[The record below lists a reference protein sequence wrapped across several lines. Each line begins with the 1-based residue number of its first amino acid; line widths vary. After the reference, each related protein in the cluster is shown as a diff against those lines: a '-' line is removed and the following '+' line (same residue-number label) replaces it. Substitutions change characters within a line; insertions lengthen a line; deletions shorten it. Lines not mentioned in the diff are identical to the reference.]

1 MPDSG
6 SVVLGP
12 KLGELVYCD
21 IGGNITNSLRTLLR
35 ALDALVQGSVL
46 SAAIATPPGSPA
58 NGDAYIVA
66 ASPTGAWAGQAGNIA
81 VWSTQIATTDT
92 NTKVPA
98 WEFHAPKA
106 GWLVWNA
113 ATSSFYLFNGTAWAA
128 FSAGG
133 GTNYQT
139 VQQAGSSKPAEAK
152 LNVLAPITA
161 TDNSG
166 NGSTDIAVPNM
177 VGDTGSGGTAGLV
190 PAAPAGSA
198 AAGKFLKADATFA
211 VPPTIPPNLTTQTT
225 SYTALAA
232 DFAILMN
239 SASATTVTLQ
249 TSNYSAKQQ
258 FRIKNISTGVVTIS
272 PSTGTIDGNAS
283 IFLSQYQSV
292 DIEFDGTNYWL
303 S

>member
-12 KLGELVYCD
+12 KLGAIVYCD
-21 IGGNITNSLRTLLR
+21 IGGNISNSLRALLR
-35 ALDALVQGSVL
+35 SIDALVQASVL

-66 ASPTGAWAGQAGNIA
+66 ASPTGAWAGQQGNIA

-106 GWLVWNA
+106 GWLAYNA
-113 ATSSFYLFNGTAWAA
+113 ATSQLFLYSGTSWAA
-128 FSAGG
+128 LATGG
-133 GTNYQT
+133 G
-139 VQQAGSSKPAEAK
+139 
-152 LNVLAPITA
+152 
-161 TDNSG
+161 
-166 NGSTDIAVPNM
+166 
-177 VGDTGSGGTAGLV
+177 GGA
-190 PAAPAGSA
+190 
-198 AAGKFLKADATFA
+198 
-211 VPPTIPPNLTTQTT
+211 PNLTTQTV
-225 SYTALAA
+225 SYTALVA

-249 TSNYSAKQQ
+249 TSSYSAKQQ
-258 FRIKNISTGVVTIS
+258 FRVKNISTGVVTIT

-283 IFLSQYQSV
+283 ISLSQYQSV